1 MCNLLCVYVIE
12 GTANVTEGTA
22 NVTEGTANVIE
33 GTAKPKRRKRKLLQ
47 GNAIDNSG
55 M

>member
-1 MCNLLCVYVIE
+1 MCNLLCVYVI
-12 GTANVTEGTA
+12 EGTA

-33 GTAKPKRRKRKLLQ
+33 GTAKPKRRKQKLLQ